1 MMEEE
6 EIIDVV
12 EDDHDKT
19 SEPDGNDDHLVP
31 NVSPLQAYSARLN
44 SETDYARS
52 VLVYGHF

>member
-1 MMEEE
+1 MEEE

-12 EDDHDKT
+12 EDDKT

-44 SETDYARS
+44 SETDYAR
-52 VLVYGHF
+52 